1 MFKRHKNTKC
11 WVNVESTKVNVD
23 LTQVD
28 NKSTKVDIES
38 KSSHDSENRL
48 TARRVN
54 EGSTKVNNESMI
66 RAEPHCFA
74 ISLLSEKNTVPIHL
88 SLA

>member
-38 KSSHDSENRL
+38 MLSQS
-48 TARRVN
+48 RVN
-54 EGSTKVNNESMI
+54 EGSTKVNNNSM
-66 RAEPHCFA
+66 
-74 ISLLSEKNTVPIHL
+74 ISLLPEKNTVPIYL

>member
-1 MFKRHKNTKC
+1 MFKRHKNTKR

-38 KSSHDSENRL
+38 MLSQS
-48 TARRVN
+48 RVN
-54 EGSTKVNNESMI
+54 EGSITSQ
-66 RAEPHCFA
+66 
-74 ISLLSEKNTVPIHL
+74 
-88 SLA
+88 